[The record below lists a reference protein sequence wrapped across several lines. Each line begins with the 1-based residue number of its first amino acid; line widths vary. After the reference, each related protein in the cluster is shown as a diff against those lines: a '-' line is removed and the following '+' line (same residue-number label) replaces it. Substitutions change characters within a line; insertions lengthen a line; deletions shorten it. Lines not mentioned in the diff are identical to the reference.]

1 MVMNVFVDMVTIF
14 IRKNIKRNMIE
25 NATSV
30 AEIMNQRNVVDMDI
44 YLYIPPIQVRYEKQ
58 SQI

>member
-1 MVMNVFVDMVTIF
+1 MVMNVLADMLTIF
-14 IRKNIKRNMIE
+14 IRKNMKKKMIE
-25 NATSV
+25 NATPV
-30 AEIMNQRNVVDMDI
+30 AEIMHQRNVVDMDV